1 MANLYNLDG
10 IVTELS
16 KRNAQDRAILAAW
29 EAVTFPTKKDGK
41 PFARMAQN
49 ISGAKYAAEAYTLQP
64 GEMAVTVATW
74 GADYGVGYVSDD
86 LHAYTTA
93 DRMTDDQ
100 KAKPENLLP
109 KVPGLKQIY
118 CFDLDDIKSAVAAR
132 CGQLRE
138 WIANRENQIKQ
149 AHAAYSTFYSAY
161 GAALDQ
167 LAAMTNKDSDG
178 ATLYHAILDT
188 VTARYPHC

>member
-10 IVTELS
+10 IITELQ
-16 KRNAQDRAILAAW
+16 KRNAQDRATLAAW
-29 EAVTFPTKKDGK
+29 EAVTFPVKKDGK

-49 ISGAKYAAEAYTLQP
+49 LSGAKYAAEAYTLQP
-64 GEMAVTVATW
+64 GEMAVTVTTW

-86 LHAYTTA
+86 IHAYTTA
-93 DRMTDDQ
+93 DRLTDGQ

-118 CFDLDDIKSAVAAR
+118 RYDLDDIKAAIAAR
-132 CGQLRE
+132 CDELRE
-138 WIANRENQIKQ
+138 RIANQENQIER
-149 AHAAYSTFYSAY
+149 AAVAY
-161 GAALDQ
+161 YAFRRAYAAALDQ
-167 LAAMTNKDSDG
+167 LAVMTNKDFGG

-188 VTARYPHC
+188 VSARYPHC

>member
-10 IVTELS
+10 IVTEL
-16 KRNAQDRAILAAW
+16 KKCNAQDRAILAAW
-29 EAVTFPTKKDGK
+29 EAVTYPTKKDGK

-49 ISGAKYAAEAYTLQP
+49 ISGAKYTAEAYALQP
-64 GEMAVTVATW
+64 GEMKVSVTTW

-93 DRMTDDQ
+93 DRMTDAQ
-100 KAKPENLLP
+100 QGKSGNLLP

-118 CFDLDDIKSAVAAR
+118 LFDLDDIKAAIAAR
-132 CGQLRE
+132 CDQLRE
-138 WIANRENQIKQ
+138 RIAARENQIEQ
-149 AHAAYSTFYSAY
+149 AAEAYNAFKRAYS
-161 GAALDQ
+161 AAMDQ
-167 LAAMTNKDSDG
+167 LAAMTGKDFGG

>member
-10 IVTELS
+10 IITELQ
-16 KRNAQDRAILAAW
+16 KRNAQDRATLAAW

-41 PFARMAQN
+41 PFVRMTQN
-49 ISGAKYAAEAYTLQP
+49 ISGAKYAAEAYTMQP

-74 GADYGVGYVSDD
+74 GADYGIGYVFDN

-93 DRMTDDQ
+93 DRMTDAQ
-100 KAKPENLLP
+100 KTKPENLLP

-118 CFDLDDIKSAVAAR
+118 LFDLDDIKAAISAR
-132 CGQLRE
+132 CDQLRE
-138 WIANRENQIKQ
+138 RIANRENQIKQ
-149 AHAAYSTFYSAY
+149 AHAAYSTFYAAY

-167 LAAMTNKDSDG
+167 LAAMTSKDFGG

-188 VTARYPHC
+188 VSAQYPHC

>member
-10 IVTELS
+10 IVTELK

-29 EAVTFPTKKDGK
+29 EAVTYPTKKDGK

-64 GEMAVTVATW
+64 GEMKITVTTW

-86 LHAYTTA
+86 LNAYTTA
-93 DRMTDDQ
+93 DRMTDAQ
-100 KAKPENLLP
+100 QGKPGNLLP

-118 CFDLDDIKSAVAAR
+118 LFDLDDIKAAIAAR
-132 CGQLRE
+132 CDQLRE
-138 WIANRENQIKQ
+138 WIATRENQIKQ
-149 AHAAYSTFYSAY
+149 AHAAYSTFYAAY

-167 LAAMTNKDSDG
+167 LAAMTSKDFGG

>member
-10 IVTELS
+10 IITELK

-29 EAVTFPTKKDGK
+29 EAVTYPTKKDGK

-64 GEMAVTVATW
+64 GEMKITVTTW

-86 LHAYTTA
+86 FHAYTTA
-93 DRMTDDQ
+93 DRMTDAQ

-109 KVPGLKQIY
+109 KVSGLKQIY
-118 CFDLDDIKSAVAAR
+118 RFDLDDIKSAVAAR

-138 WIANRENQIKQ
+138 RIANRENQIKQ

-167 LAAMTNKDSDG
+167 LAAMTSKDFGG

>member
-10 IVTELS
+10 IITELQ

-49 ISGAKYAAEAYTLQP
+49 ISGAKYAAEAYTMQP

-74 GADYGVGYVSDD
+74 GAEYGVGYVSDD

-93 DRMTDDQ
+93 DRLTDAQ
-100 KAKPENLLP
+100 KAKPGNLLP
-109 KVPGLKQIY
+109 KVSGLKQIY
-118 CFDLDDIKSAVAAR
+118 RYDLADIKAAIAAR
-132 CGQLRE
+132 CDQLRE
-138 WIANRENQIKQ
+138 RIAIRENQIER
-149 AHAAYSTFYSAY
+149 AAVAY
-161 GAALDQ
+161 YAFRRAYAAALDQ
-167 LAAMTNKDSDG
+167 LAVMTGKSTGGD
-178 ATLYHAILDT
+178 TLYSAILDT
-188 VTARYPHC
+188 VSARYPHC

>member
-10 IVTELS
+10 IVTELK

-29 EAVTFPTKKDGK
+29 EAVTYPSKKDGK

-49 ISGAKYAAEAYTLQP
+49 ISGAKYTAEAYTLQP
-64 GEMAVTVATW
+64 GEMKITVTTW

-93 DRMTDDQ
+93 DRMTDAQ
-100 KAKPENLLP
+100 QVKPGNLLP

-118 CFDLDDIKSAVAAR
+118 LFDLDDIKAAIAAR
-132 CGQLRE
+132 CDQLRE
-138 WIANRENQIKQ
+138 RIAAWENKIKQ
-149 AHAAYSTFYSAY
+149 AAEAYNAFKRAYS
-161 GAALDQ
+161 AALDQ
-167 LAAMTNKDSDG
+167 LAAMTGKGTGNT
-178 ATLYHAILDT
+178 TLYTAIRDT

>member
-10 IVTELS
+10 IITELK

-29 EAVTFPTKKDGK
+29 EAVTFPTKKGGK

-49 ISGAKYAAEAYTLQP
+49 ICGAKYAAEAYTLQP
-64 GEMAVTVATW
+64 GEMAVTVTTF

-86 LHAYTTA
+86 FHAYTTA
-93 DRMTDDQ
+93 DRMTDAQ

-109 KVPGLKQIY
+109 KVSGLKQIY
-118 CFDLDDIKSAVAAR
+118 RFDLDDIKAAVAAR
-132 CGQLRE
+132 CDQLRE
-138 WIANRENQIKQ
+138 QIATRENQTEQ
-149 AHAAYSTFYSAY
+149 AAGAYYAFKRAY
-161 GAALDQ
+161 AAALDQ
-167 LAAMTNKDSDG
+167 LAAKTGKG
-178 ATLYHAILDT
+178 AGGDTLYYAIRDT

>member
-1 MANLYNLDG
+1 MTNLYNLDG
-10 IVTELS
+10 IITELQ

-29 EAVTFPTKKDGK
+29 EAVTFPAKKDGK

-49 ISGAKYAAEAYTLQP
+49 ISGAKYAAEAYSLQP
-64 GEMAVTVATW
+64 GEMAVTVTTW
-74 GADYGVGYVSDD
+74 GADYGVGYVSDN

-93 DRMTDDQ
+93 DRMTDAQ
-100 KAKPENLLP
+100 QSKPGNLLP

-118 CFDLDDIKSAVAAR
+118 RFDLDDIKAAISAR
-132 CGQLRE
+132 CDQLRE
-138 WIANRENQIKQ
+138 RIANRENQIKQ

-167 LAAMTNKDSDG
+167 LAAMTNKDFGG

>member
-10 IVTELS
+10 IVTELK

-29 EAVTFPTKKDGK
+29 EAVTYPTKKDGK

-64 GEMAVTVATW
+64 GEMAVTVTTW

-93 DRMTDDQ
+93 DRMTDAQ

-109 KVPGLKQIY
+109 KVPVLKQIY
-118 CFDLDDIKSAVAAR
+118 LFDLDDIKAAIAAR
-132 CGQLRE
+132 CDQLRE
-138 WIANRENQIKQ
+138 RIAIRENQIKQ
-149 AHAAYSTFYSAY
+149 AAEAYNAFKRAYS
-161 GAALDQ
+161 AALDQ
-167 LAAMTNKDSDG
+167 LAAMTGKGTGNT
-178 ATLYHAILDT
+178 TLYTAIRDT
-188 VTARYPHC
+188 VTARYPRC

>member
-10 IVTELS
+10 IITEL
-16 KRNAQDRAILAAW
+16 KHRNAQDRAILAAW

-49 ISGAKYAAEAYTLQP
+49 ISGARYAAEAYTMQP
-64 GEMAVTVATW
+64 GEMAVTVSTW

-86 LHAYTTA
+86 FHAYTTA
-93 DRMTDDQ
+93 DRMTDGQ
-100 KAKPENLLP
+100 KSKPENLLP

-118 CFDLDDIKSAVAAR
+118 CFDLDDIKAAISAR
-132 CGQLRE
+132 CDQLRE
-138 WIANRENQIKQ
+138 RIASRENQIKQ

-167 LAAMTNKDSDG
+167 LAAMTNKDFGG

-188 VTARYPHC
+188 VSARYPHC

>member
-10 IVTELS
+10 IVTELK
-16 KRNAQDRAILAAW
+16 KRNAQDSAILAAW

-49 ISGAKYAAEAYTLQP
+49 ISGAKYAAEAYTMQP
-64 GEMAVTVATW
+64 GEMAVTVTTW

-86 LHAYTTA
+86 LRAYTTA
-93 DRMTDDQ
+93 DRMTDAQ
-100 KAKPENLLP
+100 QVKTGNLLP

-118 CFDLDDIKSAVAAR
+118 LFDLDDIKTAIAAR
-132 CGQLRE
+132 CDQLRE
-138 WIANRENQIKQ
+138 RIATRENQIEQ
-149 AHAAYSTFYSAY
+149 AAGAYYAFKRAY
-161 GAALDQ
+161 AAALDQ
-167 LAAMTNKDSDG
+167 LAAKTGKGTGSD
-178 ATLYHAILDT
+178 TLYTAIRDT

>member
-10 IVTELS
+10 IVTELK

-29 EAVTFPTKKDGK
+29 ETVTFPTKKDGK

-49 ISGAKYAAEAYTLQP
+49 ISGAKYAAEAYALQP
-64 GEMAVTVATW
+64 GEMKITVTTW

-93 DRMTDDQ
+93 DRMTDAQ
-100 KAKPENLLP
+100 QSKPGNLLP
-109 KVPGLKQIY
+109 RVPCLNQIY
-118 CFDLDDIKSAVAAR
+118 CFDLDDIKAAIAAR
-132 CGQLRE
+132 CDQLRE
-138 WIANRENQIKQ
+138 RIATRENQIEQ
-149 AHAAYSTFYSAY
+149 AAGAYHAFKRAYA
-161 GAALDQ
+161 AALDQ
-167 LAAMTNKDSDG
+167 LAAKTGKGTGSD
-178 ATLYHAILDT
+178 TLYNAILDT